1 LFPPLR
7 YAPRGGRLFMR
18 LRALLIVATMLLGVV
33 VLSGVALA
41 KNITGTNGPDRLIG
55 TPSKDQIY
63 GLGGPDYLS
72 GKPSADAL
80 YGGRDNDQVRAGNG
94 RDHVFGG
101 QGSDELY
108 GGGGNDVMSAAD
120 GYKDN
125 VNCGRGTDNAY
136 VDKRDRV
143 NRDCENVF
151 VAGQPK
157 PEPIPDG
164 EKVSGSGV
172 LGGDIGN
179 PRLRV
184 NAKSTGTN
192 PDDAKGQFSIRYPDA
207 SKNNLKDNTEV
218 AGSIVCLTVTGNE
231 ARLVGQIDSASG
243 PKAENGTF
251 EKDEYVWMGVVDNG
265 NTDKANFSAGEQTF
279 TSCNG
284 ENPTLDV
291 EVGKGFVVKDVK

>member
-1 LFPPLR
+1 
-7 YAPRGGRLFMR
+7 MR

-172 LGGDIGN
+172 LGGDVGN

-207 SKNNLKDNTEV
+207 PKNNLKDNTEV

>member
-1 LFPPLR
+1 LFSPLR

-55 TPSKDQIY
+55 TPNKDQIY

-120 GYKDN
+120 GYKDY

-157 PEPIPDG
+157 PEPTPGG

-172 LGGDIGN
+172 LGGGC
-179 PRLRV
+179 R
-184 NAKSTGTN
+184 
-192 PDDAKGQFSIRYPDA
+192 
-207 SKNNLKDNTEV
+207 
-218 AGSIVCLTVTGNE
+218 
-231 ARLVGQIDSASG
+231 
-243 PKAENGTF
+243 
-251 EKDEYVWMGVVDNG
+251 
-265 NTDKANFSAGEQTF
+265 
-279 TSCNG
+279 
-284 ENPTLDV
+284 
-291 EVGKGFVVKDVK
+291 

>member
-1 LFPPLR
+1 
-7 YAPRGGRLFMR
+7 MR
-18 LRALLIVATMLLGVV
+18 LRALLMVATMLLGVL

-55 TPSKDQIY
+55 IPNKDQIY

-72 GKPSADAL
+72 GKKKADAL

-101 QGSDELY
+101 QRSDKLY

-120 GYKDN
+120 GYKDY
-125 VNCGRGTDNAY
+125 VNCGWGTDNAY

-157 PEPIPDG
+157 PEPTPDG

-172 LGGDIGN
+172 LGGTSVIRGCGLT
-179 PRLRV
+179 PSPQGRPPTIRRGSSLSGIRTLRR
-184 NAKSTGTN
+184 A
-192 PDDAKGQFSIRYPDA
+192 I
-207 SKNNLKDNTEV
+207 
-218 AGSIVCLTVTGNE
+218 
-231 ARLVGQIDSASG
+231 
-243 PKAENGTF
+243 
-251 EKDEYVWMGVVDNG
+251 
-265 NTDKANFSAGEQTF
+265 
-279 TSCNG
+279 
-284 ENPTLDV
+284 
-291 EVGKGFVVKDVK
+291 